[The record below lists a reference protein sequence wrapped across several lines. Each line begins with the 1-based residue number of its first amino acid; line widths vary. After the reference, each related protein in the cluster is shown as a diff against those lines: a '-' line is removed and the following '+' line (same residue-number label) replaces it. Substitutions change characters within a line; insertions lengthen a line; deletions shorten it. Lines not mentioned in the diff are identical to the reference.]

1 MVQYT
6 FDTIEELNKMKE
18 RVMKIKL
25 IILDKMGKHPL
36 ENPSYFKQT
45 VKNKILKGIEEYLD
59 AKTDEEITQEF
70 NEVCLEKLFDGE
82 CDVSNYPVYDLNNL
96 ENS

>member
-36 ENPSYFKQT
+36 ENPS
-45 VKNKILKGIEEYLD
+45 LL
-59 AKTDEEITQEF
+59 
-70 NEVCLEKLFDGE
+70 
-82 CDVSNYPVYDLNNL
+82 
-96 ENS
+96 